1 MSERTPIFSFEN
13 STPSRRNSGP
23 SRRNHGIPSRSGVD
37 VLNSIVNQSGTTVT
51 DTPSSRGRS
60 SCENQTDSGIATPV
74 NTPLN
79 SSESG
84 LVVHLINSLSNYLSL
99 DRDVA
104 FAYKSLREQQ
114 KKLQALSLRIE
125 EMLKQLTGDNGQPN
139 TKCHCIP
146 RELSVSSWNASSI
159 YGYDCMIIVP

>member
-1 MSERTPIFSFEN
+1 MSERMPIFLFET

-37 VLNSIVNQSGTTVT
+37 VFNSIVNQSGTTVT

-84 LVVHLINSLSNYLSL
+84 LVVHLKILS
-99 DRDVA
+99 
-104 FAYKSLREQQ
+104 
-114 KKLQALSLRIE
+114 
-125 EMLKQLTGDNGQPN
+125 T
-139 TKCHCIP
+139 H
-146 RELSVSSWNASSI
+146 
-159 YGYDCMIIVP
+159 